1 MNNIYIFIKCFSLIL
16 MFLLFISPVSAVEL
30 STESN
35 TVTTRVGEPP
45 ISSEG
50 SATLLSIFEWDTKI
64 VNSLERGIWN
74 YINRLVTAFTN
85 GSYSTGTWAGA
96 NEGSVYWCT
105 YSIVDSYNL
114 AGVSGLSKG
123 QHAAVVN
130 MRNFWKKAPSPYVY
144 IDYPGSSTDL
154 PLVKQGYAIFLEKVP
169 GQYTGSE
176 HVAMIKTVSV
186 DARGNGYIETQDSNS
201 STALHKYPVDSWAIQ
216 GTHYPVRGFG
226 GLQE

>member
-1 MNNIYIFIKCFSLIL
+1 MKILIYLTVFVSLFCL
-16 MFLLFISPVSAVEL
+16 VPQTAFALE
-30 STESN
+30 TESN
-35 TVTTRVGEPP
+35 TVTTKVGEPP

-64 VNSLERGIWN
+64 VNALLPGLWN

-114 AGVSGLSKG
+114 AGVSGLSKSN
-123 QHAAVVN
+123 HAAVVN
-130 MRNFWKKAPSPYVY
+130 MRNFWKKAPSPYIY

-201 STALHKYPVDSWAIQ
+201 STALHKYPVDEWKIQ

-226 GLQE
+226 GLEGQ